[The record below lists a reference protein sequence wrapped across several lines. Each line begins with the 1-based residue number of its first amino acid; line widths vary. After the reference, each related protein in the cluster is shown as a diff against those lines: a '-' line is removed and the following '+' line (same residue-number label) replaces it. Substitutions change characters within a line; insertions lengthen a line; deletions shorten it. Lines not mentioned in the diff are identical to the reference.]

1 MFNPKKVRNQL
12 GHSIGSETAPLLRNC
27 EAALLLLSAD
37 EGAVAEAEA
46 EAEAKER
53 LEAALGVLR
62 APTAADQGR
71 PWSEGREPDDPAE
84 VVTVSWPVAAVVTS

>member
-1 MFNPKKVRNQL
+1 MFNPTKMQSLL

-53 LEAALGVLR
+53 LEAALGVLPR
-62 APTAADQGR
+62 APTAADRGL
-71 PWSEGREPDDPAE
+71 WSEGREPDDPAE
-84 VVTVSWPVAAVVTS
+84 VVTVSWPVTVVVTS

>member
-46 EAEAKER
+46 EAKER

-62 APTAADQGR
+62 APTAADRGL
-71 PWSEGREPDDPAE
+71 WSEGRETDDPAE
-84 VVTVSWPVAAVVTS
+84 VVTVSWPVPVTVVTS

>member
-1 MFNPKKVRNQL
+1 M

-27 EAALLLLSAD
+27 EAVLLLLSAD
-37 EGAVAEAEA
+37 EGAVAAEA
-46 EAEAKER
+46 EAAEANER

-62 APTAADQGR
+62 APTAADRGR
-71 PWSEGREPDDPAE
+71 PWSEGRETDDPAE